1 MQIIINPQ
9 GKKIP
14 VASGMTGSQLA
25 KHPALAGSIGK
36 TSLSELI
43 TGKRKEAKGFKV
55 VEIEKP
61 LIANKLGVESVGT
74 GKIRTRKPMKI
85 YVSPLNS
92 RGLND
97 RMENTDFGMFLK
109 NVYTSTKAHAGKV
122 EYNQLAESL
131 GWSRNMIAIYAAR
144 ARKLGFVDVERESN
158 CVWNKGE

>member
-14 VASGMTGSQLA
+14 VASGMTGSQIA
-25 KHPALAGSIGK
+25 KHPALAGTIGK

-55 VEIEKP
+55 VEIETP
-61 LIANKLGVESVGT
+61 LIANKCGIETVGT
-74 GKIRTRKPMKI
+74 GKLRTRKPMRI

-109 NVYTSTKAHAGKV
+109 SVYTSAKAQGGKV
-122 EYNQLAESL
+122 EYNQLAEGL
-131 GWSRNMIAIYAAR
+131 GWSRNMVAIYSAR
-144 ARKLGFVDVERESN
+144 ARKLGFVKVERESN
-158 CVWNKGE
+158 CVWTKGV

>member
-25 KHPALAGSIGK
+25 KHPALAGAIGK

-43 TGKRKEAKGFKV
+43 TGKRKEAKGFRV
-55 VEIEKP
+55 MDVPAP
-61 LIANKLGVESVGT
+61 LIANKLAVESVGT
-74 GKIRTRKPMKI
+74 GKLRTRKPMKI
-85 YVSPLNS
+85 FVSPLNS

-109 NVYTSTKAHAGKV
+109 NVYTSAKAQGGKV

-131 GWSRNMIAIYAAR
+131 GWSRNMISVYSAR
-144 ARKLGFVDVERESN
+144 ARKLGFVKVERESN
-158 CVWNKGE
+158 CVWSKGV